1 MPSWEHTLATAP
13 TDPRSRELWLQHGA
27 GFILFQDIR
36 EYAITRLDPSLDE
49 PARAA
54 AIKGINDAVYGL
66 MMVIDGVSGR
76 LGDGTRTLELDV
88 TAKRRRRHV
97 YGLPLLAERRLR
109 RGSSRQ
115 VIDARQ
121 LWLKAAQ
128 IIDAWLFPKARSPV
142 TGTAP

>member
-54 AIKGINDAVYGL
+54 AIKGIND
-66 MMVIDGVSGR
+66 GVSGR

-88 TAKRRRRHV
+88 RVRLREGDAIV
-97 YGLPLLAERRLR
+97 AELPLSE
-109 RGSSRQ
+109 GDGMCMGYHS
-115 VIDARQ
+115 
-121 LWLKAAQ
+121 WLNG
-128 IIDAWLFPKARSPV
+128 DFGEDPV
-142 TGTAP
+142 AK